1 MLSDVEIYL
10 CRYERIESAYL
21 RHFTYNISYCNL
33 LGEESVRRVEE
44 IIGKDLLN
52 ELLKNREVI
61 ITDTHVMKEI
71 LTREP
76 VIGEYLILKKKM

>member
-10 CRYERIESAYL
+10 CRYEHVESAYL
-21 RHFTYNISYCNL
+21 RHFVCNISYCNL

-52 ELLKNREVI
+52 ELLRNREVI
-61 ITDTHVMKEI
+61 ITDTHIMKEV

-76 VIGEYLILKKKM
+76 VIGEYLVLKKKM